1 MKELAGLTNFFTRVR
16 NRMRYGEL
24 SRMPLVLLRVEW
36 KGDLVECDWLMRES
50 DPWDRDLPAHQAEEH
65 LTSQALKDALDLRE
79 IVFQSFPAVTR
90 ANLRMF
96 RGISEDQRQL
106 KMAGTLD
113 RSDDITTQAR
123 SLAMRAKLCGF
134 HFNLTRG
141 ALETLIEECD
151 AAPLHSEPADVSF
164 TSIPMSDES

>member
-1 MKELAGLTNFFTRVR
+1 
-16 NRMRYGEL
+16 
-24 SRMPLVLLRVEW
+24 
-36 KGDLVECDWLMRES
+36 
-50 DPWDRDLPAHQAEEH
+50 
-65 LTSQALKDALDLRE
+65 LKDALDLRE

-90 ANLRMF
+90 ANLRVF
-96 RGISEDQRQL
+96 RGISEDKRQL

-151 AAPLHSEPADVSF
+151 AAPLHSEPADVSC
-164 TSIPMSDES
+164 TSIPMRDES